1 MSQQQPTLP
10 SQPPSGLV
18 IGLLRLVSYA
28 LVIIIEGVFLHLL
41 LTLFLYFLWPQDDV
55 GHISRALLHEQAALE
70 QDLRRHP
77 LKTHILG
84 LLQYNQIVLRH
95 TEEIVLSLFKQRE
108 LTSSSSLSPVIRSIT
123 YTMFYSMQSVMMQV
137 LRLIITFPLFLF
149 CMTMGMIEGLVLR
162 DLRRFGAGYESTL
175 ILNRLTSI
183 MGKTCK
189 YIIIITLSVPNVFP
203 SLKIDYLSFLSA
215 GVMIYYL
222 LLCMNIRGRL

>member
-18 IGLLRLVSYA
+18 IGLLRLVGYV

-41 LTLFLYFLWPQDDV
+41 LTLFIYFLWPQDDV
-55 GHISRALLHEQAALE
+55 EHISRAVLYEQAALE
-70 QDLRRHP
+70 QDLRWHP

-95 TEEIVLSLFKQRE
+95 TEEIVFSLFKQRE
-108 LTSSSSLSPVIRSIT
+108 LASSLSPVIRSIT
-123 YTMFYSMQSVMMQV
+123 YIMFYSMQSVMTRM

-149 CMTMGMIEGLVLR
+149 CMTMGMVEGLVLR

-175 ILNRLTSI
+175 ILNRLISI
-183 MGKTCK
+183 IGKTCK
-189 YIIIITLSVPNVFP
+189 YIIIINLSAPDVLS

>member
-18 IGLLRLVSYA
+18 IGLLRLVGYV
-28 LVIIIEGVFLHLL
+28 LVIIIEGVSLHLL

-55 GHISRALLHEQAALE
+55 EHISRAVLHEQAALE

-95 TEEIVLSLFKQRE
+95 TEEVVLSLFRQRE
-108 LTSSSSLSPVIRSIT
+108 LASSLSPVIRSIT
-123 YTMFYSMQSVMMQV
+123 YTMFYSMQSVMTRM
-137 LRLIITFPLFLF
+137 LRLIITFPLFLL

-175 ILNRLTSI
+175 ILNRLISI

-189 YIIIITLSVPNVFP
+189 YIIIINLSVPDVLS

>member
-10 SQPPSGLV
+10 SQPSSGLV
-18 IGLLRLVSYA
+18 IGLLRLVGYV

-41 LTLFLYFLWPQDDV
+41 LTLFLYFLWPQDDLE
-55 GHISRALLHEQAALE
+55 HISRAVLHEQAALE

-95 TEEIVLSLFKQRE
+95 TEEIVLNLFRQRE
-108 LTSSSSLSPVIRSIT
+108 LTSSLSEGIRSIT
-123 YTMFYSMQSVMMQV
+123 YTMFYSMQSVIMRV

-189 YIIIITLSVPNVFP
+189 YIIIIILSVPNVFF